1 MGIYHFIAKYIVSS
15 LSAPKSEKK
24 EDVELRNIDTPADK
38 KESTPP
44 KSKKMPSKA
53 SVHKSYT
60 KAFVACQ

>member
-38 KESTPP
+38 ESTPP
-44 KSKKMPSKA
+44 KPKKMPSKA

-60 KAFVACQ
+60 KAFVVCQ